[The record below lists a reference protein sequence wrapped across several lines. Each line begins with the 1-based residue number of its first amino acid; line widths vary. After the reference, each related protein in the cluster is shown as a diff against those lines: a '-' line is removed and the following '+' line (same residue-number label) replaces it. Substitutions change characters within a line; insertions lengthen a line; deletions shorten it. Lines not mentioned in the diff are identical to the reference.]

1 MGVVVI
7 GGGGGGTP
15 PGRASLSVDGNEIV
29 SEEGQSIAIFPNT
42 PKGRK
47 DCIRYLKM
55 LDRETNQE
63 E

>member
-7 GGGGGGTP
+7 GGGGSGGP
-15 PGRASLSVDGNEIV
+15 KPNQLSADGTAIED
-29 SEEGQSIAIFPNT
+29 SDGQTVAVFPNT

-55 LDRETNQE
+55 LDRESE
-63 E
+63 D

>member
-15 PGRASLSVDGNEIV
+15 PGRISAEGNEIV
-29 SEEGQSIAIFPNT
+29 NEEGQTVAVFPNT
-42 PKGRK
+42 KQGRK

-55 LDRETNQE
+55 LDREAE

>member
-15 PGRASLSVDGNEIV
+15 PGRASLSVNGNEIV
-29 SEEGQSIAIFPNT
+29 NEEGQAIAIFPNT

-55 LDRETNQE
+55 LDREETKDE
-63 E
+63 